1 MDIKIIEPFLKA
13 TIDCFETMMNVIP
26 RHIGTT
32 MTAPPLEGSDIA
44 AIIGL
49 SGDAQGMVCVSFHK
63 DVALRVVE
71 QFLGEKPTEINSDV
85 FDAIGEVIN
94 IIAGNAKALI
104 QGLKLSISL
113 PTVMHGEKF
122 YMSLPKDATVLSI
135 RFELPD
141 IGEFNLIVTM
151 KQS

>member
-13 TIDCFETMMNVIP
+13 TIECFDTMMNIVP
-26 RHIGTT
+26 RHVGTGLAT
-32 MTAPPLEGSDIA
+32 PPLQQTDIA

-49 SGDAQGMVCVSFHK
+49 SGDAQGMVCVSFDK
-63 DVALRVVE
+63 DVALKVVE
-71 QFLGEKPTEINSDV
+71 LFLGEPQTEINEDV
-85 FDAIGEVIN
+85 YDAIGEVIN

-104 QGLKLSISL
+104 KGVHLSISL

-122 YMSLPKDATVLSI
+122 YMALPKDASVLSI

-141 IGEFNLIVTM
+141 VGEFNVIVTM
-151 KQS
+151 KN